1 MPNRVEA
8 SGPRAENH
16 GMISF
21 VIPAHNE
28 ERLLARTLAS
38 LHAAAGACGEP
49 FEIIVVDDCSTDR
62 TAAIA
67 AEHGAR
73 LVRVVNRQ
81 ISATRNSGA
90 REARGRFI
98 VFVDADTLVDAA
110 VVGAAL
116 NALRA
121 GAVGGGCHVRFDG
134 RLPAWA
140 RVAELVLH
148 ALQRSARLAAGC
160 FLFCTR
166 DAFEDAGGFDES
178 IYAGEEVVLS
188 RALQRQGRF
197 VILREGVLTSGRKL
211 RSHSSGDILGFA
223 ALVATR
229 GMGAVRSREGLDVW
243 YGPRRDDADP
253 EQRTRAA

>member
-1 MPNRVEA
+1 
-8 SGPRAENH
+8 
-16 GMISF
+16 MISF
-21 VIPAHNE
+21 VIPAHDE
-28 ERLLARTLAS
+28 ERLLARTLRS
-38 LHAAAGACGEP
+38 LHTAAGACGEP
-49 FEIIVVDDCSTDR
+49 FEVIVVDDSSTDR

-67 AEHGAR
+67 TAHGAR
-73 LVRVVNRQ
+73 VVRVGNRQ

-98 VFVDADTLVDAA
+98 VFVDADTLVDGA

-116 NALRA
+116 TALRA

-134 RLPAWA
+134 RLPAWVT
-140 RVAELVLH
+140 VAEPLLH
-148 ALQRSARLAAGC
+148 ALQQSARLAAGC

-188 RALQRQGRF
+188 RALQRRGRF
-197 VILREGVLTSGRKL
+197 VVLRESVLTSGRKM
-211 RSHSSGDILGFA
+211 RSHSSRDILSFA

-229 GMGAVRSREGLDVW
+229 GMGAVRSRDGLDVW

-253 EQRTRAA
+253 EERARAA

>member
-1 MPNRVEA
+1 MEA
-8 SGPRAENH
+8 SGPRAEDH
-16 GMISF
+16 GVISF

-28 ERLLARTLAS
+28 ERLLARTLRS

-49 FEIIVVDDCSTDR
+49 FEIIVVDDSSTDR

-73 LVRVVNRQ
+73 VVRVVNRQ

-90 REARGRFI
+90 RAARGRFV

-116 NALRA
+116 KVLRA

-134 RLPAWA
+134 RLPAWVH
-140 RVAELVLH
+140 VAELLLH
-148 ALQRSARLAAGC
+148 AVQRSARLAAGC
-160 FLFCTR
+160 FLFCR
-166 DAFEDAGGFDES
+166 REAFEDAGGFDES

-188 RALQRQGRF
+188 RALQRRGRF
-197 VILREGVLTSGRKL
+197 VILREGVLSSGRKMRL
-211 RSHSSGDILGFA
+211 HSSRDILRFA

-229 GMGAVRSREGLDVW
+229 GMGAVRSRDGLDVW
-243 YGPRRDDADP
+243 YGPRRDDTDP
-253 EQRTRAA
+253 EEGARVA